1 MTDSYVARDRAEV
14 MRDEWVMR
22 DKIIALLSDGP
33 KTIPEIADGLKQPVP
48 EVMLW
53 VMAMRRYGAVAEK
66 GRPDEDGY
74 FQYELGARP
83 EGPTT
88 LEDNNSKH

>member
-1 MTDSYVARDRAEV
+1 MEPHAVRDRAEV

-22 DKIIALLSDGP
+22 DKIVAALTDGP
-33 KTIPEIADGLKQPVP
+33 KTVPEIAEALGQPLP

-74 FQYELGARP
+74 FHYQLAGEK
-83 EGPTT
+83 T
-88 LEDNNSKH
+88 S

>member
-1 MTDSYVARDRAEV
+1 MEPHAVRDRAEV

-22 DKIIALLSDGP
+22 DKIAALLVDGP
-33 KTIPEIADGLKQPVP
+33 KTVPQIAEGLGHPVP

-53 VMAMRRYGAVAEK
+53 MMAMRRYGAIAEK

-74 FQYELGARP
+74 FHYELAS
-83 EGPTT
+83 EKA
-88 LEDNNSKH
+88 S